1 MSSSSSFRPSHVVDA
16 DPSLMQKLNKIAA
29 ENARKM
35 IAQNF
40 QDPSSLDDIAVLD
53 MQLEKQLA
61 IIEGQLNSA
70 VQGKL
75 DSLKRAVDLMDESVS
90 KLNKINAGITNI
102 DEKISKTNTQISNF
116 QYLKKAHNA
125 RDNLLKVIN
134 QVNFFAEVPTKVEAL
149 KQQLYD
155 NPGSLKEVYL
165 ESVKLESL
173 RATLMKEMDS
183 ARRHRR
189 RSTIGSGLHEY
200 DPDSSV
206 RRKVEDHL
214 KHVPELV
221 ALLQQQIQTNIHNM
235 FDLADTRPEDL
246 VATFEIIEMQQEYNQ
261 RRNQA
266 IAAKQEE
273 ALQNGEPNT
282 DGEIMVY
289 PNVISD
295 VQTRIK
301 QLLDMMVED
310 EFGNW
315 QRYEE
320 EGESVGLT
328 NQSPANGLRI
338 VGTRLLQRMEE
349 CRNIVMLCL
358 PPHYDLLFI
367 FVESLEKRLI
377 PALLMTCGGERLEK
391 MIVSDILDMISWLEY
406 LSSSVENFGF
416 PERESLKKVAS
427 LREELMFEYK
437 ERIKKQVHT
446 WFENI
451 RNREKEITQNIKD
464 ETLMTSMPEDMFNII
479 HAQVAVARE
488 KLPLEY
494 VHEVA
499 IACMQ
504 VLQDMQRLEM
514 QDLTTKAMSGGM
526 DPETLCAMVNDNENM
541 YEKCKEFSDSVT
553 RILAERETEQKIL
566 VDIADEVAYQY
577 SKIATQAV
585 ETLGHCI
592 VEVLD
597 EEVYQ
602 KLFSVDWEEQTGP
615 EIIPVVGA
623 TLDDYG
629 SDLQRWLQYYHYSKL
644 MRFLLTQVV
653 DRYVMSIRRKVDGVF
668 VFRNEVRVSN
678 AIVQDHKVLLEY
690 FENHLETLK
699 HGGLRPVGQSS
710 SAPVSKTSTYNLL
723 PAGANAQTADPTPAL
738 LLQEMESIHQLSVV
752 ISCRTLNNAES
763 CARAL
768 FRKYGIDG
776 MKVVQAC
783 FLCNPQLNKADKAVI
798 CDNVRKL
805 FDQGELANG
814 SNQKV
819 PYASRPLEEYVSF
832 DAGLDATVQN
842 HQDAVQK
849 AKANSGF
856 SAFFRRR

>member
-1 MSSSSSFRPSHVVDA
+1 MSAEGALFRPGGA
-16 DPSLMQKLNKIAA
+16 QLEPSLMQKLNKLAT

-53 MQLEKQLA
+53 MQLEKQHT

-90 KLNKINAGITNI
+90 KLNKINSGITSI
-102 DEKISKTNTQISNF
+102 DEKIARTNTQISNF

-134 QVNFFAEVPTKVEAL
+134 QVNFFAEVPAKVEAL
-149 KQQLYD
+149 KKQLYD
-155 NPGSLKEVYL
+155 NPGTLKEVYL

-173 RATLMKEMDS
+173 RATLMKEMES
-183 ARRHRR
+183 ARRTRR
-189 RSTIGSGLHEY
+189 RSTIGGGLHEY

-206 RRKVEDHL
+206 RRKVENHL

-221 ALLQQQIQTNIHNM
+221 ELVQQQIYVNINTM
-235 FDLADTRPEDL
+235 FDIADQRPEDL

-266 IAAKQEE
+266 IAAKQAESVLAGDPVTEE
-273 ALQNGEPNT
+273 IVVHSN
-282 DGEIMVY
+282 I
-289 PNVISD
+289 ISD
-295 VQTRIK
+295 IQTRIK
-301 QLLDMMVED
+301 QLLDLIVEE
-310 EFGNW
+310 EFSNW

-328 NQSPANGLRI
+328 KQSPSTGLRI

-358 PPHYDLLFI
+358 PPHYDILFI
-367 FVESLEKRLI
+367 FVESLEKRLV
-377 PALLMTCGGERLEK
+377 PALKSTCSGNRLEK
-391 MIVSDILDMISWLEY
+391 MNVSDILDMISWLEY
-406 LSSSVENFGF
+406 VSSSIENFGF
-416 PERESLKKVAS
+416 PDRESLKKFS
-427 LREELMFEYK
+427 DLREELTFEYK
-437 ERIKKQVHT
+437 ERIKKQVHI

-451 RNREKEITQNIKD
+451 RKREKEITQNIKD

-514 QDLTTKAMSGGM
+514 EELITKSKSGGL

-541 YEKCKEFSDSVT
+541 YEKCKEFSDSVS
-553 RILAERETEQKIL
+553 RILADRETEQKIL

-577 SKIATQAV
+577 SKIATEAV
-585 ETLGHCI
+585 DTLGHCI
-592 VEVLD
+592 MDVLD

-602 KLFSVDWEEQTGP
+602 KVFSLDWEDQTH
-615 EIIPVVGA
+615 EILPVIGA
-623 TLDDYG
+623 TIDDYG

-644 MRFLLTQVV
+644 MRFLLGQVV
-653 DRYVMSIRRKVDGVF
+653 DRYVMSIRRKVDSVF

-678 AIVQDHKVLLEY
+678 VIVQDHKVLLEY
-690 FENHLETLK
+690 FEKHLESLK
-699 HGGLRPVGQSS
+699 HGGLRPATQSS
-710 SAPVSKTSTYNLL
+710 SAPVSNASYSPSKSGN
-723 PAGANAQTADPTPAL
+723 AGSEDPTAAL

-783 FLCNPQLNKADKAVI
+783 FLCNPQLSKADKSII
-798 CDNVRKL
+798 CENVKKL
-805 FDQGELANG
+805 FEQGELVNG
-814 SNQKV
+814 ARV
-819 PYASRPLEEYVSF
+819 PYSTKAREEYAHF
-832 DAGLDATVQN
+832 DAGLDATVQS
-842 HQDAVQK
+842 QQETLQK
-849 AKANSGF
+849 TKTSGF
-856 SAFFRRR
+856 SAFFARRR